1 MIMTPEDEAYRIITS
16 IKSRLVTPV
25 TDKQARQIALFII
38 EQKMDTCEGFLRD
51 PSPLKVKREITKLA
65 KVQESIF
72 NKTYL

>member
-1 MIMTPEDEAYRIITS
+1 MSMTPEDEAYRIIAS

-38 EQKMDTCEGFLRD
+38 EHKMEACEGFLRD